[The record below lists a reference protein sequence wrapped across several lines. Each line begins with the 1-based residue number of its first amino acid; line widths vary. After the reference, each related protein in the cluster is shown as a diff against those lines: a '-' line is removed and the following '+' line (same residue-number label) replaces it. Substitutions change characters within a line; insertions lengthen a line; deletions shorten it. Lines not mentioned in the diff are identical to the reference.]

1 VPGSVWRSR
10 VPGVDPAGWPVMVT
24 LPPGRF
30 QMGSPRSE
38 EGHSDDEE
46 PRHAVTIGHIV
57 AFGIAPVTFAQWDAA
72 LAARAPIPH
81 PPDRDWGRE
90 ARPVMN
96 VSWDDAQAYV
106 GWLNDRLGLVDKPD
120 AYRLP
125 SEAEWEYGCRAGT
138 STPFS
143 FGETITTDQANFDGN
158 RAYDGRPASN
168 RYLERTT
175 PVGSFPPNDFGLY
188 DMHGN
193 VWEWCQDTWH
203 DNYRGAPTNGSAWER
218 GDASRRVV
226 RGGSWLYDP
235 RGFRSATRVR
245 YAATLRSSG
254 IGFRL
259 ARTLSPATP

>member
-1 VPGSVWRSR
+1 
-10 VPGVDPAGWPVMVT
+10 
-24 LPPGRF
+24 
-30 QMGSPRSE
+30 
-38 EGHSDDEE
+38 
-46 PRHAVTIGHIV
+46 VTIGHIV

-81 PPDRDWGRE
+81 PPDEDWGRD

-138 STPFS
+138 TTPFS
-143 FGETITTDQANFDGN
+143 FGEIITTDQANFDGN
-158 RAYDGRPASN
+158 RAYGGSSASN
-168 RYLERTT
+168 MYLKRTT

-203 DNYRGAPTNGSAWER
+203 GNYRGAPTNGSAWES

-226 RGGSWLYDP
+226 RGGSWFDFP
-235 RGFRSATRVR
+235 RYLRSASRDWGT
-245 YAATLRSSG
+245 ATDRDND